1 MQIFI
6 YGTEITENT
15 DAAVIVIVN
24 VPVIDVERTPCGC
37 PITPAF

>member
-15 DAAVIVIVN
+15 DAAVIVN